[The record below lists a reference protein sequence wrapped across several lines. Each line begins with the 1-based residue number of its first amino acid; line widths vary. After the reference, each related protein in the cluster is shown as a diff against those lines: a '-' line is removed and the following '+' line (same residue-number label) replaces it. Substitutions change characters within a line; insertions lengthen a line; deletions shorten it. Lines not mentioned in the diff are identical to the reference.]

1 MKIGALNM
9 TRKSNLKAVVVF
21 LMLAC
26 SLLLASCQQ
35 QTNEGE
41 FQVLVFS
48 TISEGTLTD
57 MKADKELNLESA
69 NILLYPSVA
78 ERLMIEIVRHSGD
91 ILIMDRELLAT
102 AYDSKELYPLDEF
115 RNDHNTV
122 ALTDFELVA
131 LQAAGEEGKP
141 GQIYPNAI
149 RVTYMDKFDFGSDPL
164 ELVAIIPKYA
174 KNKEMAFSILERLVQ

>member
-1 MKIGALNM
+1 M
-9 TRKSNLKAVVVF
+9 TRKNNSKAVVIF

-26 SLLLASCQQ
+26 SLLLSSCQQ
-35 QTNEGE
+35 QPNDGE
-41 FQVLVFS
+41 FQILVFS
-48 TISEGTLTD
+48 NITEETLAD
-57 MKADKELNLESA
+57 MKADIELNLESA
-69 NILLYPSVA
+69 DIMLYPSVA

-115 RNDHNTV
+115 RNDNNTV

-131 LQAAGEEGKP
+131 LQAAGEEVKQGK
-141 GQIYPNAI
+141 IYPNAI
-149 RVTYMDKFDFGSDPL
+149 RVAYMDKYDMGSDSL

>member
-1 MKIGALNM
+1 M
-9 TRKSNLKAVVVF
+9 TRKNNLKAVVVF

-26 SLLLASCQQ
+26 SLIFLASCQQ
-35 QTNEGE
+35 QPNDEE

-48 TISEGTLTD
+48 TISEEVLTE
-57 MKADKELNLESA
+57 MKADIELNLENA

-115 RNDHNTV
+115 RDDNNTV
-122 ALTDFELVA
+122 ALTDFELVG
-131 LQAAGEEGKP
+131 LQAAGEEAKQ

-149 RVTYMDKFDFGSDPL
+149 RVAYMDKYDMGSNPL
-164 ELVAIIPKYA
+164 ELVAIIPKYT